1 MMKKEINFQNKYKL
15 FRSRNLKVFRKS
27 FARAYY
33 REVFFPEIRIAGKW
47 VQDCGFEAGDRV
59 AVTVSRNR
67 IILRKV

>member
-1 MMKKEINFQNKYKL
+1 MKKKISSPNKYKI

-33 REVFFPEIRIAGKW
+33 NEVFFPEIRIAGKW

-59 AVTVSRNR
+59 AVIVSRNQ
-67 IILRKV
+67 IILKKA